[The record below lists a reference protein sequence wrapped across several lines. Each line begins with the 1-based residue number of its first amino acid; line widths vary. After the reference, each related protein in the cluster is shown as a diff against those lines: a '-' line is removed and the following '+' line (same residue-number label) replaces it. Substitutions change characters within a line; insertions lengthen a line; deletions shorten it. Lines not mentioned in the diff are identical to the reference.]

1 MVVLALSLTHRFRQF
16 FKTALLFAVEEGKT
30 SKLVRYLL
38 NRNANIN
45 AQDTQVTVIDMHL
58 GHPGCLQQNPER
70 ALLHH
75 IGSGVE
81 VLQHACLVYDAL

>member
-1 MVVLALSLTHRFRQF
+1 MAVLALSPTHCLQQC
-16 FKTALLFAVEEGKT
+16 FKTALLFAVEEGKNL
-30 SKLVRYLL
+30 KVVRYLL

-58 GHPGCLQQNPER
+58 GHPGCLQQNPLR

-75 IGSGVE
+75 VGSGVE

>member
-16 FKTALLFAVEEGKT
+16 FKTALLFAVEEGKN
-30 SKLVRYLL
+30 SKVVRLL
-38 NRNANIN
+38 LERKANIN

-58 GHPGCLQQNPER
+58 GHPGCLQQNRQR

-75 IGSGVE
+75 VGSGVE
-81 VLQHACLVYDAL
+81 VLQHACLV